1 MRGKPIY
8 AILHNSESFVHLL
21 TNIAKSDV
29 KNIYFPIDL
38 LKPTVDSLKM
48 SVDSLKMSV
57 DLLKMSVDLPKSPV
71 NLLESALGP
80 LKP

>member
-8 AILHNSESFVHLL
+8 AILHNGESFVHLL

-57 DLLKMSVDLPKSPV
+57 DLPKSPV